1 MHGER
6 LIGMHP
12 ILFELGPFAIRS
24 YGVCVALAFVI
35 GFYLLE
41 TEAKRSAFYPGKI
54 LDMGLWVL
62 VAGILGA
69 RLLHVLV
76 NLNYYCANPLEMLLF
91 WRGGLAIYG
100 GLISGILAGIVF
112 VRKNAMPFFL
122 TGDFFVDDIGDDYD
136 LILLSNIIHSLG
148 KDAMTR
154 LFKKSYRALKLGGQ
168 IVVKDFILNEDMVSP
183 KNSAL
188 FAINMLSVTQEGRCY
203 TYSEIEKL
211 LTDAGFAGFKFSYVN
226 EEDRLV
232 IAKRNDR

>member
-1 MHGER
+1 
-6 LIGMHP
+6 MHP

-122 TGDFFVDDIGDDYD
+122 TGDFFAPYLALGQAIGRIGCFLNGCCFGKVGLHYPAQLCAVFLLLIIFIILKLMRNLKAAPGFIFGFY
-136 LILLSNIIHSLG
+136 LILYSGQRFFVDFLRDDLMRYAFNFTISQFISVFIFLGGILII
-148 KDAMTR
+148 R
-154 LFKKSYRALKLGGQ
+154 WRKSYFR
-168 IVVKDFILNEDMVSP
+168 
-183 KNSAL
+183 
-188 FAINMLSVTQEGRCY
+188 
-203 TYSEIEKL
+203 
-211 LTDAGFAGFKFSYVN
+211 
-226 EEDRLV
+226 
-232 IAKRNDR
+232 